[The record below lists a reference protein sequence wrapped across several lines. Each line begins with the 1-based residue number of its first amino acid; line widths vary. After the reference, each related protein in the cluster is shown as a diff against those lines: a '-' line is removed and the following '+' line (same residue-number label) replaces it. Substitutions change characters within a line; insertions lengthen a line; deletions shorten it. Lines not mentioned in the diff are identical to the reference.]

1 MMMMLIYWSKLATSP
16 EEIQSLTTNQYF
28 LNYSEANLQYST
40 IFKLDEMKML
50 TLYACVFF
58 LPLFIMMSCHHQKKS
73 KQVPPQQVSRPPPQR
88 LQRN

>member
-16 EEIQSLTTNQYF
+16 EEIHQCF

-58 LPLFIMMSCHHQKKS
+58 FFFL
-73 KQVPPQQVSRPPPQR
+73 
-88 LQRN
+88 